1 MGRFTVL
8 FADVLLDWG
17 ARYKKAQHP
26 PFVISQNNHPISP
39 CPIITC
45 ASAKVPGLRH
55 LLLCLLEK
63 LGLGQRR

>member
-8 FADVLLDWG
+8 FAAVLLG

-39 CPIITC
+39 CPTITS

-55 LLLCLLEK
+55 LLLCLLER